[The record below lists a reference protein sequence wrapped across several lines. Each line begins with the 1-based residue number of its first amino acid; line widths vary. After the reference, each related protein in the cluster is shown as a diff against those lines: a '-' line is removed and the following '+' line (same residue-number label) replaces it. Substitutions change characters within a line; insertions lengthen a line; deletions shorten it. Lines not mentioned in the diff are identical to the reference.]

1 MIEKEKLEEI
11 QQQGAEAF
19 KRGEPISTNPY
30 LNNNNTPARTGED
43 LQIWQAK
50 VAAWSLGYQI
60 ESMMSSENWF

>member
-11 QQQGAEAF
+11 QRQGAAAF
-19 KRGEPISTNPY
+19 KDGKPISSNPY

-43 LQIWQAK
+43 LDTWQAK

-60 ESMMSSENWF
+60 ESLSREN

>member
-11 QQQGAEAF
+11 QRAGAEAF
-19 KRGEPISTNPY
+19 RRGAPISSNPY

-43 LQIWQAK
+43 LETWQAK

-60 ESMMSSENWF
+60 ESLSEKED